1 MDEPGAAGDV
11 RSRTSA
17 LIRERQDALSSDVAG
32 AIATIGTVLDAEHR
46 HGLAE
51 LMLRLFA
58 ASVDAGSLDTQSAAM
73 RDLARFSPPL
83 TTRQLLDVVHNA
95 ERTILDEVALDD
107 RLGATSEPWALVA
120 HVVRRATLEILGAHA
135 EQVAGRDAPVSVRD
149 ALTTLIASPVFDLAL
164 SQEIQ
169 RAVRHQHSL

>member
-11 RSRTSA
+11 RTRTSA

-32 AIATIGTVLDAEHR
+32 AIASIGRVLDAEHWQ
-46 HGLAE
+46 GLAR
-51 LMLRLFA
+51 LLLRLYA
-58 ASVDAGSLDTQSAAM
+58 ASVDAGSLDAQSAAM

-83 TTRQLLDVVHNA
+83 TTKQIVDAIHNA
-95 ERTILDEVALDD
+95 ERAILDEVALDD

-120 HVVRRATLEILGAHA
+120 HVIRRATLEILGAHA
-135 EQVAGRDAPVSVRD
+135 EQIAGRDAPITVRD
-149 ALTTLIASPVFDLAL
+149 TLTTLIASPVFDLAL

-169 RAVRHQHSL
+169 RAVR